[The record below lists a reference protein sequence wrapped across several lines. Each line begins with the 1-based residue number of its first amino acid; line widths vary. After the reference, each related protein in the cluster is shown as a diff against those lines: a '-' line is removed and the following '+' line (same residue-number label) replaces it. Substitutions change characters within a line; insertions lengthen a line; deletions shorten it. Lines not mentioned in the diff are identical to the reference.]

1 MKMNND
7 IKNAKLCY
15 KHLGGKLGELLLDYL
30 IKEQWLVKAPL
41 PAEHYRLSDK
51 GVAELLKA
59 GIDVSKL

>member
-1 MKMNND
+1 MKKKSE

-30 IKEQWLVKAPL
+30 IKEQWLVKTPL
-41 PAEHYRLSDK
+41 SAENYSLSDK

-59 GIDVSKL
+59 GIDVSKF